1 MGRWDIV
8 ESSESRSE
16 VNQVRA
22 STGPYIVV
30 KALVERTFWLR
41 WWIVLQPYSVP
52 NLELVGRR
60 AGERC
65 VVV

>member
-30 KALVERTFWLR
+30 KALRADF
-41 WWIVLQPYSVP
+41 
-52 NLELVGRR
+52 LV
-60 AGERC
+60 A
-65 VVV
+65 VVDCSATL